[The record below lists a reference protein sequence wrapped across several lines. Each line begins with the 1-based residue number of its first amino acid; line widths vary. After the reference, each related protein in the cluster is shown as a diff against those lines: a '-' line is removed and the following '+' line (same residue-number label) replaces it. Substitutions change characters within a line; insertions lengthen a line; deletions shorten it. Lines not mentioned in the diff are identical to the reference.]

1 MGITEEFHTIA
12 DCIATG
18 CLLAGLARWFW
29 SHERYRR
36 FISSGQ
42 FWLVP
47 CLLVLALALAIHPPS
62 QVVDWDSALQFGRGI
77 VDRSLDAVSQ
87 CGCGG
92 EMPQL
97 EAARVHWCSQLLSLS
112 LAATLFCPQRPSLL
126 VRVPVQ
132 CHWGIPRCLGFVSC
146 YRETV
151 PGAAYKSAYTG
162 LRRGS

>member
-1 MGITEEFHTIA
+1 MPA
-12 DCIATG
+12 S
-18 CLLAGLARWFW
+18 AGFGV
-29 SHERYRR
+29 SH
-36 FISSGQ
+36 SS
-42 FWLVP
+42 
-47 CLLVLALALAIHPPS
+47 PS

-77 VDRSLDAVSQ
+77 VDRSLDAISQ

-162 LRRGS
+162 LRRGSPPLVEPSASAQPGQELS